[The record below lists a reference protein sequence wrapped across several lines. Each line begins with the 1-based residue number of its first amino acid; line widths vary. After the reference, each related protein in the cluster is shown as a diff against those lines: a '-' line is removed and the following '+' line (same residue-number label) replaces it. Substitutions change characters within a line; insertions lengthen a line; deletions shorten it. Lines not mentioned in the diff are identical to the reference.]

1 MIVGNE
7 PSIMEG
13 EETMYDVFAPS
24 STPSAGRVVDHL
36 SFQKSC
42 HTLTT
47 DVINAYFHVD
57 EDEECYVDPS
67 AEWPEQQASL
77 GNWTSVPWRLRRQ
90 LCGPRRAGTRW
101 VDFIADI
108 EVHMD
113 DLHGTGP
120 RLALD
125 LTQTNF
131 SQKILV
137 KIWTVNE
144 VGMGYKHLKRERVL
158 HNDRT
163 DIVPNPKYLRVVL
176 HNMALANCKPAPTP
190 SAAGSVKQK
199 LDDDADL
206 DVQECRLHC
215 GLVGNLQ
222 YLSIDR
228 CDVQFGTN
236 DCAKEMRQ
244 PTKAS

>member
-47 DVINAYFHVD
+47 DVTNAYFHVD

-67 AEWPEQQASL
+67 AEWPEQQAAL
-77 GNWTSVPWRLRRQ
+77 GNSTSVPWRVRRQ

-101 VDFIADI
+101 VGFIAELLEEQSVDRCDAAPQFFANCELDVFI

-120 RLALD
+120 RPALD
-125 LTQTNF
+125 LIQTNF

-144 VGMGYKHLKRERVL
+144 VGV
-158 HNDRT
+158 RT
-163 DIVPNPKYLRVVL
+163 SSVNECCTMTGLIS
-176 HNMALANCKPAPTP
+176 CPT
-190 SAAGSVKQK
+190 Q
-199 LDDDADL
+199 
-206 DVQECRLHC
+206 
-215 GLVGNLQ
+215 N
-222 YLSIDR
+222 
-228 CDVQFGTN
+228 T
-236 DCAKEMRQ
+236 
-244 PTKAS
+244 